1 MDTVKISR
9 SCLAKDSGM
18 GKGQLFDE
26 IFSVLIASFT
36 EASRLVPALGIRQSS
51 IDYCVKKFI
60 IDRAYRFSETEL
72 ADMLQEPERLFK
84 AFTLFTESNRQSK

>member
-1 MDTVKISR
+1 
-9 SCLAKDSGM
+9 M
-18 GKGQLFDE
+18 GKDQLLDE
-26 IFSVLIASFT
+26 IFSMLIASFN
-36 EASRLVPALGIRQSS
+36 EAQRLIPELGIRQSS

-84 AFTLFTESNRQSK
+84 AFTLFTESNRQAK